1 MVTHPTMGLAKAR
14 FAARTAAASSDR
26 LRAGLMG
33 CVAIACVA
41 GITAPLN
48 SAAAQSEC
56 RLTPSLDQPPG
67 KAPDDVC
74 GADGIAERD
83 FHKFS
88 WQVFKF
94 LVWPAGSGDRDRGK
108 SDTARSI
115 TSMQG
120 PRVFETFKAD
130 WEIFRPNAQEPVPWD
145 EYPPLEPCSNAKE
158 MGPGAMVLASFNKFG
173 NIKTGGG
180 AVQSHVLVA
189 QNRTYVRYQ
198 AGYNAI
204 IFEKIKGSHLYDAGV
219 VRDVPD
225 VRPGER
231 IPEVA
236 ESPVGAIIVKSA
248 WIELPGES
256 ARVDPPRFYVRHDAW
271 VQDPKKTECRKASVG
286 LVGLHVA
293 YKTKSRPQ
301 WIWST
306 FEHVDNVPEPG
317 DRAGKRYTFNNGK
330 RQTVMTDDPEDRYLI
345 SKIEASELRE
355 PPTPY
360 QVIRRQK
367 IDAKVLQ
374 VNQVWQGELGRINSV
389 WRNYKLVMTEW
400 PRFPS
405 GPTLDAHG
413 AGPTP
418 KCFPTTPATANTT
431 METFRQ
437 RCDPELT
444 CMGCHNSVRRTD
456 FIWAIRLN
464 KHRPLEFSG
473 PSPNEEAIKQLQ
485 EILGKGAV
493 GTNAA
498 RPRPR

>member
-1 MVTHPTMGLAKAR
+1 MVTHSITGFAKAQV
-14 FAARTAAASSDR
+14 AAASAGR

-41 GITAPLN
+41 GFTAPLN
-48 SAAAQSEC
+48 SAAAQGEC
-56 RLTPSLDQPPG
+56 RLTPSLDQPPR

-74 GADGIAERD
+74 GADGITQRD
-83 FHKFS
+83 FYKFS

-94 LVWPAGSGDRDRGK
+94 LVWPASSEVRGK
-108 SDTARSI
+108 SDTTKSI

-120 PRVFETFKAD
+120 PRVFETFKAS
-130 WEIFRPNAQEPVPWD
+130 WEIFRPNAQEPVPWQ

-158 MGPGAMVLASFNKFG
+158 VPPGALVLASFSKFG

-189 QNRTYVRYQ
+189 QNRSYVRYQ

-219 VRDVPD
+219 VRTVPN
-225 VRPGER
+225 VRAGEPV
-231 IPEVA
+231 PEAA

-248 WIELPGES
+248 WIELPRES
-256 ARVDPPRFYVRHDAW
+256 ADIDPSRFYVRDDAW
-271 VQDPKKTECRKASVG
+271 VQDPKRTECRKASVG

-317 DRAGKRYTFNNGK
+317 DRAPKRYTFNNGN
-330 RQTVMTDDPEDRYLI
+330 RQTVMTDDPEDRFLI

-367 IDAKVLQ
+367 IDEKVLQ
-374 VNQVWQGELGRINSV
+374 VNREWQGELGRINSV
-389 WRNYKLVMTEW
+389 WQNYKLVMSEW
-400 PRFPS
+400 PRVPS
-405 GPTLDAHG
+405 HPKRDAHG

-464 KHRPLEFSG
+464 QYQPPGFSG
-473 PSPNEEAIKQLQ
+473 PSPREEAIKKLQ
-485 EILGKGAV
+485 EILGKGK
-493 GTNAA
+493 
-498 RPRPR
+498 